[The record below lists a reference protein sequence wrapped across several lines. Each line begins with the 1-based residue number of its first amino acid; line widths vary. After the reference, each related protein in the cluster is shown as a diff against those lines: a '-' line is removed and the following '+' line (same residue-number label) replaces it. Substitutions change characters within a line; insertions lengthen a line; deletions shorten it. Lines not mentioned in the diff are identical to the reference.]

1 MAIIKFNED
10 VKDLL
15 LTKGNTYVFED
26 VENKWEIT
34 TVGELALSLRKLTA
48 YPINAAGH
56 LGNAYTAD
64 VVQQRQWLEDNLA
77 LHVRE
82 MVKKDDGTVDVNWRA
97 LSGKYSI
104 VGVTK
109 DAAEKQIPFNELQYL
124 ILQPE
129 SNETNFP
136 MLNNYIKEVIVSAG
150 KVIFVLSRA

>member
-26 VENKWEIT
+26 VKNKWEIT

-48 YPINAAGH
+48 YPINATGH
-56 LGNAYTAD
+56 LGNVYTSD
-64 VVQQRQWLEDNLA
+64 VAEQRQWLEDNLA

-109 DAAEKQIPFNELQYL
+109 DAAVNQIPFDQLQYL

-150 KVIFVLSRA
+150 KVIIVLSRA